1 MCLWLLSV
9 MWLLLA
15 IQALTDPVAE
25 NSVYTIPAV
34 DILAPVLSTIL
45 FDAQDKAM
53 AASTIHNA
61 ERFIGQYYGGWRVW
75 LAAPSVL
82 QASFGGST
90 LNLTA
95 SGFDEAVF
103 KAVPGTVAG
112 REIGCRW
119 LDDGVDEELAYF
131 EFSKGPP
138 GTPEHTHVMRSDNLS
153 TAVSFMG
160 SKWDRLHA

>member
-1 MCLWLLSV
+1 
-9 MWLLLA
+9 
-15 IQALTDPVAE
+15 
-25 NSVYTIPAV
+25 
-34 DILAPVLSTIL
+34 
-45 FDAQDKAM
+45 M
-53 AASTIHNA
+53 AASTIHKP
-61 ERFIGQYYGGWRVW
+61 ERFTGQYYGGWRVW

-103 KAVPGTVAG
+103 KAVPGTVVG

-131 EFSKGPP
+131 EFSKGQPSA
-138 GTPEHTHVMRSDNLS
+138 PEHTHVMRSDNLS